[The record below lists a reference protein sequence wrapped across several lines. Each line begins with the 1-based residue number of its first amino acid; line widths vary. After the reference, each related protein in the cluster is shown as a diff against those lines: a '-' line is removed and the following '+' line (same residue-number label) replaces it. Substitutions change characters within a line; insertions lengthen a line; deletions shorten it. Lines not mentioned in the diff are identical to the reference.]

1 MIIFFSF
8 IFTPTST
15 TSDQS
20 VTDLPASVC
29 SFIFTVVRSSREY
42 DAGRAV
48 GLRRGPDA
56 VERVGD
62 EEHGDDGDE
71 GRRDHLL
78 VAVVRRRLGVARFPG
93 LFVALG
99 RNSGRSSCCRNCC
112 SKKSGA

>member
-1 MIIFFSF
+1 MS
-8 IFTPTST
+8 
-15 TSDQS
+15 
-20 VTDLPASVC
+20 

-99 RNSGRSSCCRNCC
+99 RNSGRSSRSRNCC
-112 SKKSGA
+112 SKKSRA